1 MRDCV
6 AAAVRTGVRFVR
18 YVERTKGRTMT
29 LTALVVAKYFL
40 ALQDDEEAISNLKL
54 QKLLYY
60 AQGFHLA
67 MKGRALFDDDI
78 RAWEHGPVVPTVWRE
93 YNRYA
98 GRPIPRPVGFDP
110 RAIDEETRSLLD
122 EVASV
127 YGQFSAWR
135 LREMT
140 HVEPPWKNTSSQGV
154 ISRAAM
160 EAYFKTLTN

>member
-1 MRDCV
+1 
-6 AAAVRTGVRFVR
+6 VRNGLSKVVQGGVRLLR

-29 LTALVVAKYFL
+29 LTALDVAKYFL

-54 QKLLYY
+54 QKLIYY

-67 MKGRALFDDDI
+67 VRGRALFDDDI
-78 RAWEHGPVVPTVWRE
+78 RAWEHGPVVPSVWRE
-93 YNRYA
+93 YNGYR
-98 GRPIPRPVGFDP
+98 GKPIPRPVGFDP
-110 RAIDEETRSLLD
+110 VTIDVDTRSLLD
-122 EVASV
+122 EVSSV

-140 HVEPPWKNTSSQGV
+140 HAEPPWKDSPSQAV
-154 ISRAAM
+154 ISQAAM